1 VGGCSHSDRAKSR
14 HDLRGPAI
22 KRITTC
28 LWFDTAGEE
37 AAEYYTSVFPD
48 STINS
53 VSHYGEAG
61 PRPAGSVLTVD
72 FELDGQ
78 PFVAL
83 NGGPE
88 LHLQTRPCPSRCRES
103 QAEVD
108 DYWSRLG
115 EGGEEGQCDWLKD
128 KYGLSWQIIPTALG
142 EVLGRLRS

>member
-88 LHLQTRPCPSRCRES
+88 LHLQR
-103 QAEVD
+103 
-108 DYWSRLG
+108 
-115 EGGEEGQCDWLKD
+115 GQCDWLKD

>member
-1 VGGCSHSDRAKSR
+1 MSRVGGCSHSDRAKSR

-88 LHLQTRPCPSRCRES
+88 LHLQRGRALPGAVSRRPRSTTTGAGSAR
-103 QAEVD
+103 A
-108 DYWSRLG
+108 
-115 EGGEEGQCDWLKD
+115 
-128 KYGLSWQIIPTALG
+128 
-142 EVLGRLRS
+142 GRKGSAIG